1 MAGIEGMLAE
11 IIAEFPRFRLLRKSD
26 SRLMSFID
34 GFLRSLT
41 LGRQSRFLTEY
52 HTVLGY
58 TLFVAPTWESLD
70 EVDKIVLLRHERVH
84 LRQCRRFGL
93 WGLTLLYLLPFFP
106 VGLAYGRA
114 RLEWEAYS
122 ETIRALF
129 ELRGARVL
137 SDSSLREHILRRFI
151 GPDYAWMWP
160 FRTTLDKWYDRL
172 ILELSER
179 VSDIERDLESTDT
192 NRSIGAQNPNVSK
205 EPRATWAQS

>member
-26 SRLMSFID
+26 SHLMSSID
-34 GFLRSLT
+34 IFLKILT
-41 LGRQSRFLTEY
+41 WGRQSRFLTEY
-52 HTVLGY
+52 HTVIGY
-58 TLFVAPTWESLD
+58 TLFVAPTWERLD
-70 EVDKIVLLRHERVH
+70 VIERIVLLRHERVH
-84 LRQCRRFGL
+84 LRQRRKYGL
-93 WGLTLLYLLPFFP
+93 WGLAFLYLLPIFP
-106 VGLAYGRA
+106 VGFAYGRA

-129 ELRGARVL
+129 ELRGASVL
-137 SDSSLREHILRRFI
+137 GDKNLREHIVRRFM

-179 VSDIERDLESTDT
+179 VSDVQNYSEKTDA
-192 NRSIGAQNPNVSK
+192 SMIGDQNPNRPK
-205 EPRATWAQS
+205 EPKTTWAQS